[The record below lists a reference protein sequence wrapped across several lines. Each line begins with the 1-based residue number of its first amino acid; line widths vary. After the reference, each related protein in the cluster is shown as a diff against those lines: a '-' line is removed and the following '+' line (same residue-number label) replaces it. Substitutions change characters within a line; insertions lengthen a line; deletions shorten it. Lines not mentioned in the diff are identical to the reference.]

1 MFLVSFE
8 YDIND
13 MELLFFNILKKIFIK
28 VFIEL
33 IKYFLNISCVL
44 VFGLGFGEM
53 NELLLFL
60 RNL

>member
-44 VFGLGFGEM
+44 VIGLGFGEM